1 MQRGFSLMNKVY
13 GHPGSDPHLA
23 ALLEQA
29 YAAGS
34 DIDRVRYRAA
44 ERERNREFRSVGG
57 LVAQLISAGAPE
69 GKVALAQA
77 GSDARVSVLGDD
89 LRRFAPPDAA
99 SVERLREK
107 HRALQARAAEGP
119 EETAPCIVYS
129 RFSEKV
135 QDIRHSALRV
145 EVERTRS
152 FGGLLEMSEFLD
164 RQDQNQFF
172 VVRGPNRD
180 EGAGFHSA
188 VMRKEQL
195 AKLMEELQLSQIWDG
210 LSLTPCTPVI
220 VDHITIEGL
229 KDMWA
234 TIARVGGLELLDRC
248 PDLCRPDQ
256 LFKEGQ
262 HLLNAVV
269 DKTPKGEIMRGFASE
284 APDLESLIGP
294 AVSAAQA
301 RVNGPANDG
310 ARETRLSALLDL
322 VTVGDPFRRP
332 EPERDAPAV

>member
-1 MQRGFSLMNKVY
+1 MTKVY

-23 ALLEQA
+23 ALLEKA

-34 DIDRVRYRAA
+34 DIDRDRYRAA

-57 LVAQLISAGAPE
+57 LAAQLIRAGAPE
-69 GKVALAQA
+69 GKVALAQS
-77 GSDARVSVLGDD
+77 GPEARVSVLDD
-89 LRRFAPPDAA
+89 EMRRFAPPDAA

-145 EVERTRS
+145 EVDRTRS

-164 RQDQNQFF
+164 QQDQNRIF
-172 VVRGPNRD
+172 VLRIPGQ
-180 EGAGFHSA
+180 EAGAGFVSL
-188 VMRKEQL
+188 VMRRDQI
-195 AKLMEELQLSQIWDG
+195 AKTIEDLQLYQVRDG
-210 LSLTPCTPVI
+210 LSLTPCTPVT
-220 VDHITIEGL
+220 VDHVLIE
-229 KDMWA
+229 DRQAMWA
-234 TIARVGGLELLDRC
+234 DIARFGGPELIDRC
-248 PDLCRPDQ
+248 PDLYRPDQ

-269 DKTPKGEIMRGFASE
+269 EKTPKGEIMRGFASE

-294 AVSAAQA
+294 AVNAALS
-301 RVNGPANDG
+301 RVNRPESDG
-310 ARETRLSALLDL
+310 TRDRRVSALLDR
-322 VTVGDPFRRP
+322 VTVDEPFRRP
-332 EPERDAPAV
+332 EPERGAPAL